1 MAVSGRRAAR
11 TGVGADVAGGGD
23 GLVADVG
30 VGLRRD
36 GETTL
41 SLEVPL
47 RVAPGTVTALL
58 GPNGA
63 GKTTVL
69 RALAGLVPLDRGA
82 VVLDGATLDDPASG
96 AFVPAHERGAR
107 MVFSDHLLLPHL
119 SALENV
125 AFTLRCAGAPR
136 RAARGLAREVMVAL
150 GVDHLAAAAPASLS
164 GGQAQRVALAR
175 ALVGERALLLLDEP
189 LAALDA
195 ATRALVRTVLHE
207 RAGSS
212 PTVLVTH
219 DPLDALVL
227 ADDLVVLER
236 GAVVQAGT
244 PAAVARAPRTDYVAS
259 LVGLNL
265 LRGRAEGSGGPAGS
279 TSTVALEGGGSL
291 TAAADVGDGGRGAVG
306 GGAAVLVA
314 FAPTAVSLH
323 RQRPEGSARNVWP
336 VRVQA
341 LERRGDLVRAAL
353 SGQPPVL
360 ADVTAAA
367 VAALGL
373 VEGAGLWAAVK
384 ATEVSAYPA

>member
-1 MAVSGRRAAR
+1 MS
-11 TGVGADVAGGGD
+11 GGGAGD
-23 GLVADVG
+23 DGGGLVADVG
-30 VGLRRD
+30 VELRRD
-36 GETTL
+36 GAPSL
-41 SLEVPL
+41 SLEVSL

-69 RALAGLVPLDRGA
+69 RVLAGLVALDRGA
-82 VVLDGATLDDPASG
+82 VVLDGRALDDPRAG
-96 AFVPAHERGAR
+96 VFVPAHERGAR

-125 AFTLRCAGAPR
+125 AFTARAAGTAR
-136 RAARGLAREVMVAL
+136 RAAREQAREVMAAL

-164 GGQAQRVALAR
+164 GGQAQRVGLAR

-195 ATRALVRTVLHE
+195 ATTALVRTVLRE
-207 RAGSS
+207 RVGSA

-265 LRGRAEGSGGPAGS
+265 LRGRAGSPGGPGGPGGS

-291 TAAADVGDGGRGAVG
+291 TAAAAVGGQGWGAVA

-360 ADVTAAA
+360 ADLTAAA

>member
-1 MAVSGRRAAR
+1 M
-11 TGVGADVAGGGD
+11 
-23 GLVADVG
+23 ADVG
-30 VGLRRD
+30 VELRRD
-36 GETTL
+36 GARSL
-41 SLEVPL
+41 SLEVSL

-63 GKTTVL
+63 GKTTAL
-69 RALAGLVPLDRGA
+69 RALAGLVPLDRGR
-82 VVLDGATLDDPASG
+82 VVLAGRTLDDPG
-96 AFVPAHERGAR
+96 AGVFVPAHERGAR

-119 SALENV
+119 SALDNV
-125 AFTLRCAGAPR
+125 AFAPR
-136 RAARGLAREVMVAL
+136 AAGTARRTARERAREVMAAL

-189 LAALDA
+189 LAAMDA
-195 ATRALVRTVLHE
+195 ATRALVRTVLRE
-207 RAGSS
+207 RAGAS

-244 PAAVARAPRTDYVAS
+244 PAAVARAPRTGYVAS

-265 LRGRAEGSGGPAGS
+265 LRGRAEGSGGPGGPAGL
-279 TSTVALEGGGSL
+279 VALDGGGSL
-291 TAAADVGDGGRGAVG
+291 LAAAAGDDDGTQARTVS

-323 RQRPEGSARNVWP
+323 RERPEGSARNVWP

-367 VAALGL
+367 VADLGL